1 MFLNRLR
8 QTPAILHSPAFET
21 YVSKFPTRTIRAK
34 HKTKKRMKVLKW
46 LNEEPI
52 RIKKL
57 RGSFTFSSVCR
68 GPRSSNQSL
77 FWQDWHCLR
86 KWLPNANV
94 DFHSLHVKTRIC
106 YKLNK
111 PLEGREGEQK
121 RDCRRERSGL
131 KVVTLLQM
139 CPQWLCHTHAQIHT
153 KDACKHTHTQGTH
166 CDLDN

>member
-1 MFLNRLR
+1 MFLNRRR
-8 QTPAILHSPAFET
+8 QTPVILLSPAFET

-34 HKTKKRMKVLKW
+34 HKTKNESFKVTERRADYNK
-46 LNEEPI
+46 EVE
-52 RIKKL
+52 RKL
-57 RGSFTFSSVCR
+57 YIFICLSR
-68 GPRSSNQSL
+68 PRSSNQSL

-139 CPQWLCHTHAQIHT
+139 CPQWLCHTHAHKYT
-153 KDACKHTHTQGTH
+153 LKMHANTHTQGTH